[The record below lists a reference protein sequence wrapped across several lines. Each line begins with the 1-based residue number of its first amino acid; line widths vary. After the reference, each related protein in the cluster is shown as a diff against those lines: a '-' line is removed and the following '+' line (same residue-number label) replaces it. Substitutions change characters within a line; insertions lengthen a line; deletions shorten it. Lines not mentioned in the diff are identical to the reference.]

1 MSRIDTLRTAVRC
14 AIRNHC
20 PRGDISVPQWA
31 KSFGVTMKQVREVW
45 EAELTKVPPSF
56 EGGCE
61 SK

>member
-1 MSRIDTLRTAVRC
+1 MTKLDVLRSAVRC

-20 PRGDISVPQWA
+20 PRSAISVPQWSATYKLPA
-31 KSFGVTMKQVREVW
+31 KTIREIW